1 MFFFKYLAVSKSGNL
16 VIFVIFSCSDGISEM
31 SLASHTKSW
40 KSENVREGAAFARKE
55 DALRMAR
62 VQM

>member
-1 MFFFKYLAVSKSGNL
+1 MFFLKYLAVSKSGNL

-40 KSENVREGAAFARKE
+40 KSENVREEAAFARKE
-55 DALRMAR
+55 DALRMVQ